1 MKIFRSILAVVVGAV
16 VAVLLI
22 WVAEAVNFII
32 HGPEP
37 EKPLMERFELAE
49 KMTQDTQAMKAW
61 IESLPIVAMAT
72 LQVAWAI
79 AAFFGGGVAALIA
92 GRGHLL
98 HAGIIGAL
106 VLAATVINFFQM
118 KSLCDYMH
126 PTWLIATGVLLPI
139 PLALLAGRIVAKWR
153 DG

>member
-1 MKIFRSILAVVVGAV
+1 M
-16 VAVLLI
+16 
-22 WVAEAVNFII
+22 
-32 HGPEP
+32 
-37 EKPLMERFELAE
+37 
-49 KMTQDTQAMKAW
+49 AM
-61 IESLPIVAMAT
+61 

-92 GRGHLL
+92 GRGRML

-126 PTWLIATGVLLPI
+126 PAWLIATGVLLPI
-139 PLALLAGRIVAKWR
+139 PLSLAAGKIVSKWL